1 VAAVTWKR
9 NLNQALT
16 RATGLEVRRATPAAP
31 PRQRKRGTARRSR
44 RPGDRL
50 VQRPTFVLCTLRSGS
65 TLLRVIL
72 DSHSQLHA
80 PHEIHLR
87 YISVGLDKKWS
98 ERSMREMGLDEQGL
112 QYLLWDRILD
122 RELASSGKPRLV
134 TKTPN
139 DVFIADKIREC
150 WPDSQFV
157 FLLRHPA
164 MIARSRAKLLDK
176 DADPDANVELIR
188 RYCEALEQARQTYDG
203 LEIRYEDLTRDPR
216 DATQRICEYLD
227 VPWEEQMLDYG
238 RFEHGRFRAGLG
250 DWADKIKTGQVQ
262 EAEPP
267 PAPDDVPE
275 ALRPVAAAWGY
286 LPAAAPAA

>member
-9 NLNQALT
+9 TINDALT
-16 RATGLEVRRATPAAP
+16 RATGLEVRRATAGAPAER
-31 PRQRKRGTARRSR
+31 PRRRGTARRGR

-65 TLLRVIL
+65 TLLRVL
-72 DSHSQLHA
+72 LNSHSQLHA

-87 YISVGLDKKWS
+87 YISVNLEKKWS

-139 DVFIADKIREC
+139 DVFIADRIREC
-150 WPDSQFV
+150 WPDAQFI

-164 MIARSRAKLLDK
+164 MIARSRAKLNK
-176 DADPDANVELIR
+176 DADPERNVDLIR

-203 LEIRYEDLTRDPR
+203 LEVRYEELTRDPR
-216 DATQRICEYLD
+216 SVTQRICSFLE
-227 VPWEEQMLDYG
+227 VPWEESMLDYG
-238 RFEHGRFRAGLG
+238 EHDHGRFKSGLG

-262 EAEPP
+262 APEPL
-267 PAPDDVPE
+267 PAPEDVPE
-275 ALRPVAAAWGY
+275 PLRAVAAAWGY